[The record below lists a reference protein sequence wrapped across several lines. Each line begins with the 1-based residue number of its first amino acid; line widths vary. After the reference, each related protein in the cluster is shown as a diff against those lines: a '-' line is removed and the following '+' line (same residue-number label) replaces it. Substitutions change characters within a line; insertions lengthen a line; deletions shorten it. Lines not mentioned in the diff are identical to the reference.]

1 MFKKQFKKESI
12 AEYKAAYQNY
22 EETQKQIVTT
32 SENLLNQRLSLKKTI
47 EETLDFVNKIKNKPF
62 DMETDVKEIQIQ
74 YKKFENTV
82 LEIEKEVDLALKKNA
97 LGAGAG
103 VAVGA
108 GVAALGPSA
117 ALAIATTFGTASTG
131 TAISALSG
139 AAATNAALAWLGG
152 GALTA
157 GGGGIAAGSSFL
169 ALTGPLIATA
179 GILANS
185 KNKKAGNEALEKA
198 KEIRK
203 AIKVLEGTKAEI
215 VKTKEETVY
224 TRERLG
230 ILLEVISESVKQYDY
245 DFKVIAQTNSQIITN
260 LGTLVNNMKS
270 ASRLLN
276 RSIGAEG

>member
-103 VAVGA
+103 VAVQHGGLRA
-108 GVAALGPSA
+108 PGQGTRGP
-117 ALAIATTFGTASTG
+117 GDG
-131 TAISALSG
+131 C
-139 AAATNAALAWLGG
+139 GG
-152 GALTA
+152 L
-157 GGGGIAAGSSFL
+157 
-169 ALTGPLIATA
+169 
-179 GILANS
+179 
-185 KNKKAGNEALEKA
+185 
-198 KEIRK
+198 
-203 AIKVLEGTKAEI
+203 
-215 VKTKEETVY
+215 
-224 TRERLG
+224 
-230 ILLEVISESVKQYDY
+230 
-245 DFKVIAQTNSQIITN
+245 
-260 LGTLVNNMKS
+260 
-270 ASRLLN
+270 
-276 RSIGAEG
+276 